1 MGQQCVG
8 NTVDITCIL
17 SSVDLLVAAVA
28 QDILAV
34 VEHTAL
40 GTLAVVEHTALGT
53 HAEVVVGHQ
62 VVEGGEARL
71 ENASA
76 SGCPAGGTLAG
87 DAGGTLEKAAS
98 ASGLEHLACKCR
110 QSRTGPSID
119 LRSSPQAAE
128 EHGLGC

>member
-28 QDILAV
+28 QDI
-34 VEHTAL
+34 
-40 GTLAVVEHTALGT
+40 LAVVEHTALGT

-119 LRSSPQAAE
+119 LRSFPQAAE
-128 EHGLGC
+128 EHGLDC